1 MRTVQIF
8 IREAGGSKLARPVAK
23 GVEWSEPIVAGIL
36 LKASGS
42 LRGFSAQICIVHHS
56 GDNFFSFFSFLTKS
70 IKINVDILKLYPECQ
85 WRPHKGIIFS
95 EF

>member
-1 MRTVQIF
+1 MRAAQIF

-23 GVEWSEPIVAGIL
+23 GVEWSEPIVARIL

-42 LRGFSAQICIVHHS
+42 FRVFSAQICIVHHS
-56 GDNFFSFFSFLTKS
+56 GDDVFLFFSFLTES
-70 IKINVDILKLYPECQ
+70 IKINVDILKLYLECHC
-85 WRPHKGIIFS
+85 RPHKGIIFS